1 MKIGWTHRSAAG
13 ALLLLAALGWGC
25 GDEPREGL
33 STVRSMTPSQALDD
47 AGPDL
52 KLPDLDAPEPEP
64 AARRTTGNQPPR
76 IRAMQV
82 DPAPRIPAGTD
93 VVVVVDAVDPE
104 GDALELDY
112 AWFVNDDEVD
122 HEGSV
127 FPTRALGR
135 GDTVRVE
142 VIASD
147 GRADSVP
154 MSSPLLTV
162 ANGLPRIVS
171 GPEAPGPDGLF
182 RYQLEVED
190 AEGEG
195 PLRFSLA
202 KSPPGMTVNPVR
214 GLVEWR
220 PRRGQTGSYPVEIV
234 VEDSAGGVARQ
245 SFELTIDGP
254 PAAPA
259 G

>member
-1 MKIGWTHRSAAG
+1 MRIGLTGAGAAAG
-13 ALLLLAALGWGC
+13 LLVLATLGWGC
-25 GDEPREGL
+25 GDDPREGL
-33 STVRSMTPSQALDD
+33 STVRSMTPSERPAE
-47 AGPDL
+47 AVPDL
-52 KLPDLDAPEPEP
+52 ELPDLDAPEAQP
-64 AARRTTGNQPPR
+64 ARTRTANAAPR

-82 DPAPRIPAGTD
+82 DPAPRIPAGSD
-93 VVVVVDAVDPE
+93 VVVVVDAIDPE
-104 GDALELDY
+104 GDELELDY
-112 AWFVNDDEVD
+112 TWFVNDDEID
-122 HEGSV
+122 HEGAV

-142 VIASD
+142 VVASD
-147 GRADSVP
+147 GRSESAP
-154 MSSPLLTV
+154 MSSPPLSV

-171 GPEAPGPDGLF
+171 RPEPAGPDGVF
-182 RYQLEVED
+182 RYQLEVQD

-214 GLVEWR
+214 GFVEWR
-220 PRRGQTGSYPVEIV
+220 PRRDQAGTHPVEIV
-234 VEDSAGGVARQ
+234 VEDSAGGVVHQ